1 MVNIKNINN
10 TKVSHLFVGFCPSL
24 QSLSS
29 LSSFSSEQKSIK
41 NLRPHFLT
49 FFMKQAL
56 RQWGFLQIWLWG
68 NFLISLVILSGK
80 RGSNPRPS
88 AWEADALPT
97 ELLPHAVYFLSSSKA
112 GFYKSLF

>member
-10 TKVSHLFVGFCPSL
+10 TKVSHLFVAFCPSL

-56 RQWGFLQIWLWG
+56 SHKTWHKYRKLNKQHKTINYL
-68 NFLISLVILSGK
+68 K
-80 RGSNPRPS
+80 
-88 AWEADALPT
+88 
-97 ELLPHAVYFLSSSKA
+97 Y
-112 GFYKSLF
+112 

>member
-10 TKVSHLFVGFCPSL
+10 TKVSHLFVAFCPSL

-56 RQWGFLQIWLWG
+56 MLAPAKNQDLKPQNYSF
-68 NFLISLVILSGK
+68 S
-80 RGSNPRPS
+80 
-88 AWEADALPT
+88 
-97 ELLPHAVYFLSSSKA
+97 H
-112 GFYKSLF
+112 FY

>member
-1 MVNIKNINN
+1 MVNIKNIDN
-10 TKVSHLFVGFCPSL
+10 TKVSHLFVAFCPSL

-56 RQWGFLQIWLWG
+56 S
-68 NFLISLVILSGK
+68 NLVV
-80 RGSNPRPS
+80 P
-88 AWEADALPT
+88 
-97 ELLPHAVYFLSSSKA
+97 
-112 GFYKSLF
+112 FYTYYT

>member
-10 TKVSHLFVGFCPSL
+10 TKVSHLFVAFCPSL

-56 RQWGFLQIWLWG
+56 NYTAIHCTTSNYC
-68 NFLISLVILSGK
+68 NFRKFVS
-80 RGSNPRPS
+80 
-88 AWEADALPT
+88 
-97 ELLPHAVYFLSSSKA
+97 
-112 GFYKSLF
+112 

>member
-10 TKVSHLFVGFCPSL
+10 PKVSHLFVAFCPSL

-56 RQWGFLQIWLWG
+56 NKDI
-68 NFLISLVILSGK
+68 NFL
-80 RGSNPRPS
+80 
-88 AWEADALPT
+88 
-97 ELLPHAVYFLSSSKA
+97 
-112 GFYKSLF
+112 

>member
-10 TKVSHLFVGFCPSL
+10 TQVSHLFVDFCPLL

-56 RQWGFLQIWLWG
+56 NPFSNKIY
-68 NFLISLVILSGK
+68 ILTNIK
-80 RGSNPRPS
+80 
-88 AWEADALPT
+88 
-97 ELLPHAVYFLSSSKA
+97 
-112 GFYKSLF
+112 

>member
-10 TKVSHLFVGFCPSL
+10 TKVSHLFVAFCPSL

-56 RQWGFLQIWLWG
+56 KKTSKLFAKHKIYRYFCDITWIACCSDSRSVKFECRY
-68 NFLISLVILSGK
+68 SAK
-80 RGSNPRPS
+80 RC
-88 AWEADALPT
+88 
-97 ELLPHAVYFLSSSKA
+97 Y
-112 GFYKSLF
+112 

>member
-10 TKVSHLFVGFCPSL
+10 TKVSHLFVAFCPSL

-29 LSSFSSEQKSIK
+29 LSSFSLEQKSIK

-56 RQWGFLQIWLWG
+56 NFG
-68 NFLISLVILSGK
+68 NQSKTIFAKHSG
-80 RGSNPRPS
+80 R
-88 AWEADALPT
+88 
-97 ELLPHAVYFLSSSKA
+97 
-112 GFYKSLF
+112 

>member
-1 MVNIKNINN
+1 MVNINN
-10 TKVSHLFVGFCPSL
+10 TKVSHLFVAFCPSL

-56 RQWGFLQIWLWG
+56 IQAMKVL
-68 NFLISLVILSGK
+68 
-80 RGSNPRPS
+80 
-88 AWEADALPT
+88 
-97 ELLPHAVYFLSSSKA
+97 
-112 GFYKSLF
+112 

>member
-10 TKVSHLFVGFCPSL
+10 TKVSHLFVAFCHSL

-56 RQWGFLQIWLWG
+56 KKTMPTFLADL
-68 NFLISLVILSGK
+68 LIMIL
-80 RGSNPRPS
+80 
-88 AWEADALPT
+88 
-97 ELLPHAVYFLSSSKA
+97 
-112 GFYKSLF
+112 LFRVPN

>member
-10 TKVSHLFVGFCPSL
+10 TKVSHLFVAFCPSL

-56 RQWGFLQIWLWG
+56 NKKQRFPAFVLKKMCFTLI
-68 NFLISLVILSGK
+68 ISLK
-80 RGSNPRPS
+80 
-88 AWEADALPT
+88 
-97 ELLPHAVYFLSSSKA
+97 
-112 GFYKSLF
+112 